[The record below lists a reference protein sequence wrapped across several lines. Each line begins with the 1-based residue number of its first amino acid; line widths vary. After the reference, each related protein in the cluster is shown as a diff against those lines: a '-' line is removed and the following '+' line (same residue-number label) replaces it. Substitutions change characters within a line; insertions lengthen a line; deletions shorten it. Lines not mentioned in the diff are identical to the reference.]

1 MATTITAG
9 NATNGA
15 AISSDSTGILE
26 FKTGTGSGTTALTLS
41 TGQQAAYALGTAAAP
56 SITFSGDTNT
66 GIYSPAADTVA
77 IGTGG
82 VQRVTADSS
91 GNLRLNTSTG
101 ELQLAVGAER
111 TITPSG
117 SSGSTSL
124 TFKRWNGSA
133 YVNDVVMDGSGNVGI
148 GTSSPQS
155 LGGGYTTVTI
165 NGTNGGGIWMS
176 KAGTAY
182 GYVYADSTGA
192 VFQTPTTT
200 PLIFQTNNT
209 ERARIGASGGLA
221 IVNGLA
227 VGTSTIFTSSIFFA
241 SAVLSAGAGSF
252 PLRWNSS
259 TGIVTYDTSSRF
271 VKENIEDSP
280 YGLAEVMQLQPR
292 KYFRVDDQKF
302 EIGFVADEIQP
313 ILPEFVPIIQ
323 KSTFTK
329 NEEDIEAIAGGVNYE
344 KLTAVLV
351 KAIQELKAELD
362 ATKAEVAALKGAA
375 Q

>member
-1 MATTITAG
+1 MTV
-9 NATNGA
+9 
-15 AISSDSTGILE
+15 
-26 FKTGTGSGTTALTLS
+26 S
-41 TGQQAAYALGTAAAP
+41 TGQ
-56 SITFSGDTNT
+56 
-66 GIYSPAADTVA
+66 
-77 IGTGG
+77 
-82 VQRVTADSS
+82 
-91 GNLRLNTSTG
+91 
-101 ELQLAVGAER
+101 
-111 TITPSG
+111 
-117 SSGSTSL
+117 
-124 TFKRWNGSA
+124 
-133 YVNDVVMDGSGNVGI
+133 NVGI
-148 GTSSPQS
+148 GTTSPSVSGLEISRATGVSPTPVELRLTTTTNDSGWSTTNPWGRLSFYSADASVGGAKVHASIQTTAQSSAGGNSNLDFFVTDTANGTLFRTLSFQGAGTNTTQTLFYS
-155 LGGGYTTVTI
+155 GGGTNTMTLT
-165 NGTNGGGIWMS
+165 TNGDL
-176 KAGTAY
+176 ALGT
-182 GYVYADSTGA
+182 T
-192 VFQTPTTT
+192 TPTTDSISFVRGSGKNAILELAGNGNPPNNAGAGT
-200 PLIFQTNNT
+200 CFSLLQATDNNAYIYNRANAPMVFGTNNT

>member
-1 MATTITAG
+1 
-9 NATNGA
+9 
-15 AISSDSTGILE
+15 
-26 FKTGTGSGTTALTLS
+26 
-41 TGQQAAYALGTAAAP
+41 
-56 SITFSGDTNT
+56 
-66 GIYSPAADTVA
+66 
-77 IGTGG
+77 
-82 VQRVTADSS
+82 
-91 GNLRLNTSTG
+91 
-101 ELQLAVGAER
+101 
-111 TITPSG
+111 
-117 SSGSTSL
+117 
-124 TFKRWNGSA
+124 
-133 YVNDVVMDGSGNVGI
+133 VMDGSGNVGI

-344 KLTAVLV
+344 K
-351 KAIQELKAELD
+351 
-362 ATKAEVAALKGAA
+362 
-375 Q
+375 